1 MKKLML
7 LGALALT
14 VLAQPTFADE
24 KPIKIG
30 IEAAYP
36 PFVSID
42 IYGE

>member
-7 LGALALT
+7 IGALALS

-24 KPIKIG
+24 KPPKIG

-36 PFVSID
+36 PFASKAP
-42 IYGE
+42 